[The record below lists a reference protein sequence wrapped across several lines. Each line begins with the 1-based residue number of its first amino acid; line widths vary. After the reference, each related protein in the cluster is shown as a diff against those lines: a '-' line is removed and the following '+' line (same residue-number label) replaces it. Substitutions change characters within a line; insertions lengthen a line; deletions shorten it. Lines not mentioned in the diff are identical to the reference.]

1 VLSRLLDGA
10 GLEVIERQQ
19 LEALLS
25 QLDVVI
31 GGCERIRA
39 QPIPYAWNRCGGLL
53 GLSCKA
59 LAPLSPVCLRRDGC
73 LQVSPTA
80 ASPPPMPPCSHTH
93 RFLLF
98 YITFLPF
105 AFWPLYQWYTLPI
118 SAVVAFLLCGVE
130 NIGVQIEEPHRVLP
144 LNHICAGTL
153 RALRLMMD
161 DAQPSADMAQ
171 LAASFAGLAS
181 CDQLAVQLAPAA
193 HQPQPKS
200 MLRGAIPSS
209 AGDALDNEAGHLHGP
224 TNMAAADGQ
233 RSSGQGVPPAR
244 QVANGELAPP

>member
-130 NIGVQIEEPHRVLP
+130 NIGVQIEEPHR
-144 LNHICAGTL
+144 
-153 RALRLMMD
+153 RASP
-161 DAQPSADMAQ
+161 A
-171 LAASFAGLAS
+171 LATPAALLLARCS
-181 CDQLAVQLAPAA
+181 SGQAVRRGPPAAVRHLQRPARALAVQRTDASPCRGPLPPAA
-193 HQPQPKS
+193 GCC
-200 MLRGAIPSS
+200 R
-209 AGDALDNEAGHLHGP
+209 
-224 TNMAAADGQ
+224 
-233 RSSGQGVPPAR
+233 
-244 QVANGELAPP
+244 